1 MNSVLIAVGLSR
13 AGGTLTAIANIWFC
27 VWAIRHKG
35 ELDYD
40 LDTMAKWIRWTVVA
54 IFLGTPIF
62 RPELFGPRPTLHV
75 CSGMVGLLFLVW
87 PNFAYH
93 LTRFLRALKLIGKSE
108 VPATS

>member
-35 ELDYD
+35 QLDYELDP
-40 LDTMAKWIRWTVVA
+40 TAKWIRWIVVA
-54 IFLGTPIF
+54 MFLGTPIF
-62 RPELFGPRPTLHV
+62 RPELFGARPTLRV
-75 CSGMVGLLFLVW
+75 CIGMVGLLFLVW

-93 LTRFLRALKLIGKSE
+93 STRCLRAMRLIRKSE
-108 VPATS
+108 NPATS